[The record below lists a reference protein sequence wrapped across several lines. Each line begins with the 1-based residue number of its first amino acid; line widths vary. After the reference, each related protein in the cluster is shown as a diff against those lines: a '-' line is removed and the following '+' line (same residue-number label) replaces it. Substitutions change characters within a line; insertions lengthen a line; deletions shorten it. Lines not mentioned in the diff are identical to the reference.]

1 MRYFFSL
8 IACLVLFSQCKDEKI
23 KMNYTYVDQ
32 NNNRYYISQF
42 TIDYRPIKASESSS
56 GVYDGGEEKTVTV
69 SEVNYTEIVALA
81 EQILENKYHENLKR
95 EMLTAVLYSKDQD
108 DNKRSVILK
117 PSEKR
122 TLFEKLLKEA
132 LKK

>member
-1 MRYFFSL
+1 MRYFFTL
-8 IACLVLFSQCKDEKI
+8 IACIMLFSQCKDEKI

-42 TIDYRPIKASESSS
+42 TIDYRPIKPSESSS
-56 GVYDGGEEKTVTV
+56 GVYDGGEEKTVTL
-69 SEVNYTEIVALA
+69 SELNYAEIVTLA
-81 EQILENKYHENLKR
+81 EQILKNKYHENLKR
-95 EMLTAVLYSKDQD
+95 EMLTAVLYSKDQN

-122 TLFEKLLKEA
+122 TQFENLLKEA